1 MKKLGDEVEALTLG
15 EAIRLVRTVKCIRQ
29 ADFAKYLN
37 ITATALSKLESS
49 GNASVETIIRFY
61 YILQKFLEKQ
71 SENEVEIIQNYA
83 IKKVKDKIVYPLI
96 QDVLNPDM
104 EIFTEGNT
112 FADTIEMARDAIAYD
127 FPEIRKIVEV
137 GVKKQF

>member
-1 MKKLGDEVEALTLG
+1 MNMKKLGDEAEALTLG

-71 SENEVEIIQNYA
+71 SENESENEVEIIQNYA
-83 IKKVKDKIVYPLI
+83 IKEVKEKIVYPLI
-96 QDVLNPDM
+96 QDIINPD
-104 EIFTEGNT
+104 
-112 FADTIEMARDAIAYD
+112 IA
-127 FPEIRKIVEV
+127 
-137 GVKKQF
+137 